1 MDTVAG
7 YMAQSNSSFPFI
19 KVVDGQKEFD
29 FTFFLFENTFI
40 WFRVGKVVDSCLL
53 LFASEALSEFTVQM
67 KTLFL
72 HFHKA
77 KWKQFGL
84 FSGNIYPCL
93 VMFNFRFWDIFNFL
107 FLFQYRLYATTP
119 TGLGTGQA
127 LENTSLRILTQPFA
141 PMLFMVL
148 LFWVIMAS
156 LNPTTVGL
164 IWIMSFTRKLLLWK
178 GT

>member
-1 MDTVAG
+1 MKTPLFDLGLEKYWILA
-7 YMAQSNSSFPFI
+7 YLCSLQRLYLNSLY
-19 KVVDGQKEFD
+19 K
-29 FTFFLFENTFI
+29 
-40 WFRVGKVVDSCLL
+40 
-53 LFASEALSEFTVQM
+53 M

-93 VMFNFRFWDIFNFL
+93 LMFNFRFRDIFKFL

-148 LFWVIMAS
+148 LFWVLMAS
-156 LNPTTVGL
+156 LNPMTVGL
-164 IWIMSFTRKLLLWK
+164 IWIMSFTRKLLL
-178 GT
+178 